1 MKDPVTEWARSQSA
15 FADLLSAVRR
25 RLRVR
30 RVTEGAAIAV
40 GLCLLVAFCG
50 VLVMDAARFD
60 PTMVSRV
67 RWAVYALVA
76 ALLIVILPFRLFA
89 RMPDARLARY
99 VERRIPGLDALLL
112 SAAQFSG
119 TPYPAS
125 ASSGP
130 GDTSPALAQRLLR
143 NAVEAGG
150 AHGLAD
156 LERNALRRATLI
168 LVLIAVAAGLLM
180 AVGPDKLRHGAR
192 LLLVPASESITANPY
207 SVAVA
212 PGNVTVLQGADQRI
226 EATVAGFDPE
236 SVVLVTRGDTGT
248 EWIRTPMAATSTG
261 GAYERFLFDLNTAQ
275 EYYVEAAELRSPV
288 HRIDVVPRP
297 QVSRIDFLYEYPSR
311 TGRPPERIDNGTDI
325 RAVEGS
331 RVQLEV
337 IPDRP
342 VSGGL
347 LLLDGETEVP
357 LRWVGDRLRG
367 SLEIRRSGHYRVELP
382 AGDLGMVPATPEYLI
397 VAHADALPVIRLSS
411 PGRDTRVTRVEE
423 MEIRVSAE
431 DDVAVQALEL
441 VLSVNG
447 GPEEVVPLAAAGLGQ
462 VQVSGTHI
470 MYLEQRPLV
479 AGDLIA
485 YYARAR
491 DTRGEGDR
499 QAVTDMYFMDV
510 RPFEQHFRAAG
521 GAGGGGGG
529 GGGQGQEALTAQQ
542 RALVVAMFKL
552 GRDQASL
559 DPALAEDRLDT
570 LDSAQSRIRVR
581 AEAIARRLG
590 ARSMVNLRPGYRE
603 VADALPQAVKAMKE
617 VEALLSAADVQQALP
632 RARAALGHLQR
643 ADAAFRDVQVAMG
656 SAGGGGGESANELA
670 NLFQLEMDKFRNPYE
685 DVQRGR
691 WNAEQNQLDETMRK
705 LRELAQRQQTEV
717 ERARRRMQQGAGGG
731 DSQQALAEEL
741 EELVRQLERLS
752 RQRDSEAL
760 QRSMEQLQ
768 SAAQAMRRSGQSQGG
783 EAADASQTAV
793 DRLNQA
799 RSLLEAEGERPA
811 RLAQEVDD
819 AQQRAAAASAEQQA
833 ITRELESTLRDNPD
847 NGTAVSRLAQRKGA
861 LSGQVRALEGDLDRI
876 AAAAEADQPAT
887 AKALRGAAQDL
898 RESGLAE
905 RIGAAQRRMMQ
916 DPQGH
921 VQRGEADIEREL
933 QRLGERLAVAG
944 EAIGESRQASLG
956 RALER
961 MRGAMRGLQANR
973 NRLSARAN
981 GRSAGIGADVGTA
994 ELADIN
1000 AELGRQV
1007 ADLGELLETFPPAP
1021 ELAQDIQAVIN
1032 ALQTQRD
1039 AGASKDSE
1047 ELMRRHDV
1055 LLAQLK
1061 ASERA
1066 LREDV
1071 SAEPTTVAAGIRAEP
1086 GRHQRPMVESYYRNL
1101 SERQPRP

>member
-1 MKDPVTEWARSQSA
+1 MNDPVIQWTRSQSA
-15 FADLLSAVRR
+15 FADLMSGVRR
-25 RLRVR
+25 RLRIR
-30 RVTEGAAIAV
+30 RVTEGAAIAL
-40 GLCLLVAFCG
+40 GLCLLVALCG
-50 VLVMDAARFD
+50 VLIMDAARFD
-60 PTMVSRV
+60 PMIVSRV

-125 ASSGP
+125 SEP
-130 GDTSPALAQRLLR
+130 GDISPALAQRLLS
-143 NAVEAGG
+143 NAVETGTG
-150 AHGLAD
+150 AHGVAD
-156 LERNALRRATLI
+156 LEQTALRRAALMLI
-168 LVLIAVAAGLLM
+168 LIAVIAGLLV
-180 AVGPDKLRHGAR
+180 AVGPDKLRHGIR
-192 LLLVPASESITANPY
+192 LLLVPASESVSANPY

-212 PGNVTVLQGADQRI
+212 PGDAVVLQGADQLV
-226 EATVAGFDPE
+226 EATVAGFAPE
-236 SVVLVTRGDTGT
+236 LVVLASRGTGES
-248 EWIRTPMAATSTG
+248 EWVRTPMGATSAD
-261 GAYERFLFDLNTAQ
+261 GAYELFLFDLDTAQ

-288 HRIDVVPRP
+288 HRIDVIPRP
-297 QVSRIDFLYEYPSR
+297 QVSRIDFLYQYPSG
-311 TGRPPERIDNGTDI
+311 TGRPPERVENGTDI
-325 RAVEGS
+325 RTVEGS
-331 RVQLEV
+331 RVDVEV
-337 IPDRP
+337 IPDHP
-342 VSGGL
+342 VSGGR

-357 LRWVGDRLRG
+357 LTWVGDRLRG
-367 SLEIRRSGHYRVELP
+367 SLDIRQSGHYRVELP
-382 AGDLGMVPATPEYLI
+382 AGTLGMVPATPEYLI

-447 GPEEVVPLAAAGLGQ
+447 GPEEVMPLATGELGQ
-462 VQVSGTHI
+462 EQVSGTHL

-479 AGDLIA
+479 PGDLIA

-491 DTRGEGDR
+491 DTRGDGDR
-499 QAVTDMYFMDV
+499 QAVTDIFFMDV
-510 RPFEQHFRAAG
+510 RPFEQHFRSAGGAG

-529 GGGQGQEALTAQQ
+529 QGQQALTAQQ

-552 GRDQASL
+552 SRDQTTLA
-559 DPALAEDRLDT
+559 PALADDRLDT
-570 LDSAQSRIRVR
+570 LESAQSRIRVR

-617 VEALLSAADVQQALP
+617 VEALLSVADVQQALP
-632 RARAALGHLQR
+632 QARAALGHLQR

-717 ERARRRMQQGAGGG
+717 ERARRRMQQGAGAG

-752 RQRDSEAL
+752 RKRDSEAL
-760 QRSMEQLQ
+760 RRSMEQLQ
-768 SAAQAMRRSGQSQGG
+768 SAAQAMRRSGQGQGG
-783 EAADASQTAV
+783 EAADASETAL
-793 DRLNQA
+793 DRINQA
-799 RSLLEAEGERPA
+799 RSALEGERPA
-811 RLAQEVDD
+811 RLSREVGD
-819 AQQRAAAASAEQQA
+819 AQQRAASASAEQQT
-833 ITRELESTLRDNPD
+833 ITRELESTLRNDPADGN
-847 NGTAVSRLAQRKGA
+847 AVSRLARRKGA
-861 LSGQVRALEGDLDRI
+861 LSEQMRALEADLDRI
-876 AAAAEADQPAT
+876 AASAEADQPAT
-887 AKALRGAAQDL
+887 SKALREAAEEM
-898 RESGLAE
+898 RTSALAE
-905 RIGAAQRRMMQ
+905 RIGAAQRRMME
-916 DPQGH
+916 DPEGL

-944 EAIGESRQASLG
+944 ETIGESGEARLG

-961 MRGAMRGLQANR
+961 MRGAIRGLQANR
-973 NRLSARAN
+973 NRLRAGAI
-981 GRSAGIGADVGTA
+981 GRSAGTGADLGTA
-994 ELADIN
+994 ELADID

-1007 ADLGELLETFPPAP
+1007 EDLGELLETFPPAP
-1021 ELAQDIQAVIN
+1021 DLAQDIQAVIN
-1032 ALQTQRD
+1032 ALQAQRE
-1039 AGASKDSE
+1039 AGSSADPE
-1047 ELMRRHDV
+1047 ALMRRHDA
-1055 LLAQLK
+1055 LLAQIK

-1066 LREDV
+1066 LREGV
-1071 SAEPTTVAAGIRAEP
+1071 SAGASTVSADSRAEP
-1086 GRHQRPMVESYYRNL
+1086 GRHQRLMVESYYRNL
-1101 SERQPRP
+1101 SEGQPRP